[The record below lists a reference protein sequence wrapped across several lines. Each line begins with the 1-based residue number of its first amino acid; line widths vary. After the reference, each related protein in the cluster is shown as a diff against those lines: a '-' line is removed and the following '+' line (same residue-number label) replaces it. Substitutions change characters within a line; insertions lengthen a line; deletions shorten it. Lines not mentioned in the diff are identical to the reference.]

1 MTGTVRSEFAD
12 RRDKPRRGST
22 EPRDRVLREAGL
34 IVYRRIVAGVSLVLF
49 GVVALVAVIVTDLH
63 DRSLP
68 QALGAKAAVTLDFSR
83 SSLSDEGAFA
93 ELARLS
99 DELDLG
105 LVKVAPDLA
114 GNRSGQV
121 FVTLGS
127 ASDLPSSVV
136 RFGGQPD
143 AQVETNAAVEHSFAS
158 GDYLVTGDHADRGSF
173 ETWLGTHHIDGRWA
187 DDGVAATLM
196 LIVRET
202 SFATALLTA
211 VVLTGTLAL
220 FWLSVRARGRAL
232 RVLAGI
238 SAWRIQVE
246 DLGGFALA
254 TLTGAVACDAIAV
267 AIIGLD
273 QGWVFVPYYLQ
284 VLAVFGALIL
294 GLTLMAALI
303 MSAASW
309 PTAEMLAARRPAAAS
324 LRGTST
330 VLKAGVFTL
339 VVAAVAPAASA
350 YTQATQAA
358 DQQATWYSLADEV
371 ALTFPSALG
380 ENGFVQI
387 MPAVGDLVASAE
399 ADDAAAL
406 SYTWSADPSAG
417 LDFGPEHDLALVN
430 QTWLDLMLGGGT
442 AADMAGFEPLPP
454 DQVPDGVRGFL
465 EPSMRLWSRD
475 DQPGSGTLAQLAF
488 YRYTGSRPI
497 PMAAAGG
504 GDDLRFLDTAIVA
517 VTPNLHAVFN
527 DNFLASLA
535 STQNL
540 VFAGLAPTLALVQDN
555 GLTDKVYVRYVAEE
569 GVLRA
574 QYTAYF
580 AWLRGASLAA
590 LVIALAVSATVG
602 ALITAMLK
610 ARRDFPLRLAG
621 TSWAKILASRVSVEW
636 LAGLAITGLVLTWQ
650 GGTFAAL
657 VALAAAIALLTSPL
671 THLVAARWSFTSLNL
686 RRH

>member
-1 MTGTVRSEFAD
+1 MARAGGASDRGLRNLGLTRRGTPDREPMTGTVRSEFAD

-127 ASDLPSSVV
+127 AGDLPSSVV

-246 DLGGFALA
+246 DLGGFSLA

-284 VLAVFGALIL
+284 VLAVFGAIIL

-358 DQQATWYSLADEV
+358 DQQATRSPTAGMICTKPFSPNADGNVRATSPAREYQVACWSAACVAWVYAEAAGATAATTSVKTPALRTVDVPRRLA
-371 ALTFPSALG
+371 
-380 ENGFVQI
+380 
-387 MPAVGDLVASAE
+387 ASA
-399 ADDAAAL
+399 
-406 SYTWSADPSAG
+406 YTQA
-417 LDFGPEHDLALVN
+417 
-430 QTWLDLMLGGGT
+430 
-442 AADMAGFEPLPP
+442 
-454 DQVPDGVRGFL
+454 
-465 EPSMRLWSRD
+465 
-475 DQPGSGTLAQLAF
+475 
-488 YRYTGSRPI
+488 
-497 PMAAAGG
+497 
-504 GDDLRFLDTAIVA
+504 
-517 VTPNLHAVFN
+517 
-527 DNFLASLA
+527 
-535 STQNL
+535 TQ
-540 VFAGLAPTLALVQDN
+540 
-555 GLTDKVYVRYVAEE
+555 
-569 GVLRA
+569 
-574 QYTAYF
+574 
-580 AWLRGASLAA
+580 
-590 LVIALAVSATVG
+590 
-602 ALITAMLK
+602 
-610 ARRDFPLRLAG
+610 
-621 TSWAKILASRVSVEW
+621 
-636 LAGLAITGLVLTWQ
+636 
-650 GGTFAAL
+650 
-657 VALAAAIALLTSPL
+657 
-671 THLVAARWSFTSLNL
+671 
-686 RRH
+686 

>member
-127 ASDLPSSVV
+127 AGDLPSSVV

-246 DLGGFALA
+246 DLGGFSLA

-284 VLAVFGALIL
+284 VLAVFGAIIL

-303 MSAASW
+303 LSAASW
-309 PTAEMLAARRPAAAS
+309 PTAEMLAARR
-324 LRGTST
+324 
-330 VLKAGVFTL
+330 
-339 VVAAVAPAASA
+339 PAASA

-358 DQQATWYSLADEV
+358 DQQATWYSLAGEV

-671 THLVAARWSFTSLNL
+671 THLVAARWSFTNLNL